1 LAEHAPAA
9 AARAFWSGTLSFGLV
24 SIPVDFYAAARPRQN
39 AMKLV
44 DAEGHPLGRQYTRE
58 DADKPLASDEIVR
71 GFETAEGK
79 MIVVTEQEL
88 ESAAPET
95 SRDIELYRFV
105 PLAQIPPSYFVRP
118 YFLAPGA
125 RSAKAYTL
133 LAKTME
139 QAGKVGIGRL
149 VMRGHEYLVA
159 LIAEGGALRAETL
172 RYFDELRTPEDI
184 GLPAVTAPPK
194 KTVQA
199 FEKAIDAHMARKLT
213 LHELEDQEA
222 EALQELAERK
232 RKKHTDVI
240 TLANA
245 EDEEPD
251 EGGGEVVDLVRRSL
265 GPTSAAPA
273 PEPPPARAAARA
285 PTARAPAAA
294 RAPASAHAPAPARAH
309 PAKRAAAPDLEKR
322 TREELYEMA
331 TQRDIPGRS
340 KMTKPQLVKALQRSG
355 KQKAVS

>member
-1 LAEHAPAA
+1 MAEHAPAT

-24 SIPVDFYAAARPRQN
+24 SIPVDFYAAARPRHN

-133 LAKTME
+133 LARTME

-184 GLPAVTAPPK
+184 GLPAVTVPPK

-199 FEKAIDAHMARKLT
+199 FEKAIDAHMARKLA

-251 EGGGEVVDLVRRSL
+251 EGGGEVVDLVQLLRRSL
-265 GPTSAAPA
+265 GPASSAPA
-273 PEPPPARAAARA
+273 PAPAPARSARA
-285 PTARAPAAA
+285 PSP
-294 RAPASAHAPAPARAH
+294 AHAPAPARAH
-309 PAKRAAAPDLEKR
+309 AAKRAAAPDLAAR

-340 KMTKPQLVKALQRSG
+340 KMTKPQLVKALQRTG
-355 KQKAVS
+355 KQKAIS